1 MPDLVA
7 FEFSP
12 PTEQKIGASVMKTSR
27 GSGTAA
33 AAATTTTTTTVAA
46 TTTTTTTTAAAATKS
61 EKLLFPTLFEWG
73 HYQQIS
79 CACDDYLAVLACR

>member
-27 GSGTAA
+27 GSGTA
-33 AAATTTTTTTVAA
+33 
-46 TTTTTTTTAAAATKS
+46 AAAATKS